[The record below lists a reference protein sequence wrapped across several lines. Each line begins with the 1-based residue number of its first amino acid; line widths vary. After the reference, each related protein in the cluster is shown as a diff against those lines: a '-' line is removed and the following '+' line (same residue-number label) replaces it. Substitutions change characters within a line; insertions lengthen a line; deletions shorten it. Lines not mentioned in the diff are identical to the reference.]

1 MKAALICLLALL
13 GLVSCAP
20 PKPPELAVGQ
30 TWSVESR
37 KGDGATTVTVLH
49 LEPQSPAGPVAV
61 VSVNNIVVKLPDK
74 RSVNGIYPVFITVDA
89 LKRSTTA
96 FEFNQTRP
104 LPFESHLALW
114 RDLSKGADS
123 AKYVY
128 TVPVK
133 EALDLF
139 EAGKTEPWAPGR
151 SR

>member
-1 MKAALICLLALL
+1 MKTAFICLIALL
-13 GLVSCAP
+13 SVGCAP
-20 PKPPELAVGQ
+20 PKPPELAAGQ

-49 LEPQSPAGPVAV
+49 LESQSPVGPVAV
-61 VSVNNIVVKLPDK
+61 VSVNNVVVKLPDK
-74 RSVNGIYPVFITVDA
+74 RTVNGIYPVFITVDA
-89 LKRSTTA
+89 LKRSVTT
-96 FEFNQTRP
+96 FEFNQTKP

-114 RDLSKGADS
+114 RDLAKGVDS
-123 AKYVY
+123 SKYVY

-139 EAGKTEPWAPGR
+139 EAGKTEPWAPDR